1 VHIRVLGAVE
11 LAGPSEGLELR
22 HSPRMRRLLALLVVG
37 AGNVVSVDRLAHVLW
52 GDQPPADPTSAVH
65 NLVSRLRAII
75 RSSSCDHAVKIVTQ
89 PPGYLLD
96 MVGGD
101 LDCTRFTQ
109 LVDQAREQLGET
121 PQTAAALLDEAL
133 ALWRGPAYAEFA
145 TEEFAEAAAAQLEE
159 LRLGATA
166 DRIDA
171 ALALGRPDE
180 AIGMLEPLLAAHPLQ
195 HRPRGQLMLALH
207 RAGRSVEALETYR
220 HYRDSLAEE
229 LGLDPSPELRELE
242 AAILR
247 HDRAV
252 EQPRPARPSSNLPH
266 QLTEFIGRADDVTR
280 VAEAIERARLV
291 TLTGV
296 GGVGKT
302 RLALHV
308 AAELAAGYPDG
319 VWLCELAPV
328 GNDAVANVLA
338 GVLDVAQR
346 QSATVTP
353 ALVDYLRTKQLLIVL
368 DNCEHVTAAAA
379 ELADALLRGC
389 PLVRVLATSREP
401 LGAGGEQVLP
411 IAPLQIPDAVALFVQ
426 RATAASPSFG
436 LTDHNAEHVA
446 EVCRRLDGLPLALE
460 LVASKVRSLS
470 AQDIVT
476 RLDSR
481 LQFVRTTG
489 QIREQ
494 RHRTLHAVVD
504 WSYQLLGEQQRQVF
518 DRLSVFAGSFT
529 VDAAQQV
536 AGGGLDADEVA
547 EIITELVDRSMLGAQ
562 TDEPPTRYTML
573 DTLRH
578 YGRERLDT
586 LGWAASIQLDHAR
599 YHVELA
605 EAAFIGLTG
614 PDPGPWSKTIDR
626 HLDDL
631 RTAHHWSVQYEP
643 DLAMRLA
650 AAMYWYVEAGSS
662 SEVTLWAQRSL
673 AVADP
678 AHPLR
683 PLVLAVAAWGAS
695 KRGDLAGAVE
705 LSHRGLAACA
715 DQDPVRRYV
724 LFVLGDVA
732 LFEGRLDEATRCYG
746 QMAHFAEAAGDT
758 HGYAYAMANAAL
770 PLAYRSDEA
779 GAIEAACRARSIA
792 VTAGSPHIIG
802 WADYVFGEALANV
815 DPCGAIAAVD
825 AALATARETRN
836 RFLEGIALVSAAS
849 LQARHGDPCA
859 ALPLFGQ
866 VIDHWHRAGNWTQQ
880 WTTLR
885 NVIDLFARLGA
896 DEPAAILC
904 GALGASRSAAPLF
917 GADAG
922 RLASTSTALRA
933 RLGEQQY
940 RRCLACGAA
949 MTDDDAVMFATAEI
963 NRAAHRVV
971 GPRS

>member
-1 VHIRVLGAVE
+1 MHIRVLGTVE
-11 LAGPSEGLELR
+11 LAGSSGGLELR

-37 AGNVVSVDRLAHVLW
+37 VGSVVSVDQLAHVLW
-52 GDQPPADPTSAVH
+52 GDQRPADPTSAVH
-65 NLVSRLRAII
+65 NLMSRLRAII
-75 RSSSCDHAVKIVTQ
+75 RSAGCDDAITVVTR

-96 MVGGD
+96 VACD
-101 LDCTRFTQ
+101 ELDCTRFTQ
-109 LVDQAREQLGET
+109 LVDQARERLGET
-121 PQTAAALLDEAL
+121 PQAAAALLDEAL

-145 TEEFAEAAAAQLEE
+145 EEEFAEAAAAQLEE
-159 LRLGATA
+159 LRYSATA

-229 LGLDPSPELRELE
+229 LGLDPPPELRELE

-252 EQPRPARPSSNLPH
+252 EQPRPARPSSNIPH
-266 QLTEFIGRADDVTR
+266 QLTELIGRADDANR
-280 VAEAIERARLV
+280 VADAIERARLV

-328 GNDAVANVLA
+328 GHDAVATVVA
-338 GVLDVAQR
+338 GVLEVAQR
-346 QSATVTP
+346 QAVTVTP
-353 ALVDYLRTKQLLIVL
+353 ALVEYLRAKQLLIVL
-368 DNCEHVTAAAA
+368 DNCEHVAAAA
-379 ELADALLRGC
+379 TELADALLRGC
-389 PLVRVLATSREP
+389 PRVRVLATSREP
-401 LGAGGEQVLP
+401 LGANGEHVLP
-411 IAPLQIPDAVALFVQ
+411 IAPLPTPDAVALFVQ

-436 LTDHNAEHVA
+436 LTDQNALDVA

-460 LVASKVRSLS
+460 LVAPRVRSLS
-470 AQDIVT
+470 ARDIVA
-476 RLDSR
+476 RLDRR
-481 LQFVRTTG
+481 LQFIRTAG
-489 QIREQ
+489 RIREQ
-494 RHRTLHAVVD
+494 RHRTLHSVVD
-504 WSYQLLGEQQRQVF
+504 WSYQLLDAQQRQVF

-529 VDAAQQV
+529 VDAAHQV

-547 EIITELVDRSMLGAQ
+547 EIVTGLVDRSMLGAQ
-562 TDEPPTRYTML
+562 TDDPPTRYTML

-578 YGRERLDT
+578 YGRERLDA
-586 LGWAASIQLDHAR
+586 LGWTAGTRLDHAR

-605 EAAFIGLTG
+605 EAASLGLTG
-614 PDPGPWSKTIDR
+614 PDPGTWSKAIDR

-631 RTAHHWSVQYEP
+631 RAAHSWSIQHEP

-662 SEVTLWAQRSL
+662 SEVALWAQRSVT
-673 AVADP
+673 VAAP
-678 AHPLR
+678 SHPLL
-683 PLVLAVAAWGAS
+683 PVVLAVAAWGAS
-695 KRGDLAGAVE
+695 KRGDLSGAVE
-705 LSHRGLAACA
+705 LAHRGLAACA
-715 DQDPVRRYV
+715 DQDPVRRYAQ
-724 LFVLGDVA
+724 FVLGDVA
-732 LFEGRLDEATRCYG
+732 LFEGRLDEAVRCYD

-758 HGYAYAMANAAL
+758 YGYAYAMANAAL

-779 GAIEAACRARSIA
+779 GAVEAAHKARSIA
-792 VTAGSPHIIG
+792 VTANSPYVIA
-802 WADYVFGEALANV
+802 WADYVLGETLAIVN
-815 DPCGAIAAVD
+815 PGGAIVAVD
-825 AALATARETRN
+825 AALATARDTRN

-849 LQARHGDPCA
+849 LRARHGDPSA
-859 ALPLFGQ
+859 ALDLFGQ

-880 WTTLR
+880 WVTLR
-885 NVIDLFARLGA
+885 NVIDLFTRLGA

-904 GALGASRSAAPLF
+904 GALGASRSAAPVF
-917 GADAG
+917 GADAD
-922 RLASTSTALRA
+922 RLASTSAALQA
-933 RLGEQQY
+933 RLGEPQH
-940 RRCLACGAA
+940 RRCLARGAA
-949 MTDDDAVMFATAEI
+949 MTDDDAVLFAAAEI
-963 NRAAHRVV
+963 DRATRC
-971 GPRS
+971 RTR